1 MSNTLRHTVIRNL
14 TLLVHFDNYIVLLQV
29 ANSEPGKRAVL
40 MVLFVLG
47 VILFYLSL
55 DFLTDPEIYSNNIY
69 VGEL

>member
-1 MSNTLRHTVIRNL
+1 M
-14 TLLVHFDNYIVLLQV
+14 TLLVHFDNYCVFQV

-55 DFLTDPEIYSNNIY
+55 DLLTDPEIYSNNIY

>member
-1 MSNTLRHTVIRNL
+1 M
-14 TLLVHFDNYIVLLQV
+14 TLLVHFDNYFVLLQV

-55 DFLTDPEIYSNNIY
+55 DILTDPEIYSNNIY